1 MSLCC
6 RKKQIED
13 IYEDIESI
21 GLEDYKIE
29 DIPNEPVINYKNSK
43 FQTKKELFLF
53 KNKELINK
61 YMRWINIETFKLL
74 YTDNHIQCLHI
85 KNKNTKN
92 ENKLILFSQSNFTN
106 LGSILPFLLELSNYL
121 KINILTY
128 EYTNNNSEKLCNTD
142 VTVLFCYLNKIKTIS
157 EIILMGISIGN
168 IINMNIIS
176 SEIIKKVN
184 KIKAFI
190 MISPTWKF
198 NYVSDT
204 IKNKK
209 IGINK
214 VKNLFN
220 VFFTVVNKE
229 KINIFLIH
237 GKQDYYVKYFLTL
250 SFSQRI
256 DYLTEWYPKNGTHFD
271 IIIEYR
277 TKLLYKI
284 KNYINNSYT
293 LSTFKTKNNIN
304 NKNKKVCNILNEN
317 NQLENNNIGKL
328 PYIQSFKNNN
338 LLYININEFEEE
350 DNIIDNNS
358 ILNND
363 NNEIISFKGGDL
375 IPSFKDNLNK
385 NEAFLTDQDS
395 SFFSFGNM

>member
-6 RKKQIED
+6 QKRQIED
-13 IYEDIESI
+13 IYKDIQSI
-21 GLEDYKIE
+21 GLEDYKIV

-142 VTVLFCYLNKIKTIS
+142 ITVLFCYLNKIKTIS

-293 LSTFKTKNNIN
+293 LSTFKTKTNIN

-338 LLYININEFEEE
+338 LIDININEFEEE

-375 IPSFKDNLNK
+375 IPSFKDNFNK